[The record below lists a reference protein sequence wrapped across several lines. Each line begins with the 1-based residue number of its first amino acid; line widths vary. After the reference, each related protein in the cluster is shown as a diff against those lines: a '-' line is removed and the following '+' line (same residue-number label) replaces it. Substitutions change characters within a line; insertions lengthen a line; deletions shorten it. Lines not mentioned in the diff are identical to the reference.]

1 MASAIVGRT
10 RAMSNPFIRRQRRA
24 KPLSRRAVRRRLTMT
39 PREQERVLRRIKAKA
54 TREVKST
61 LREAVAA
68 RAENSE
74 D

>member
-1 MASAIVGRT
+1 
-10 RAMSNPFIRRQRRA
+10 MSNPFIRRQRRA

-68 RAENSE
+68 RAENAE